1 MSNNWINDIAVSNT
15 LEDVANRWREA
26 IYNTRYRTEFII
38 TWILAFAVI
47 WFNPHFFN
55 AIQQRSG
62 MLLNDPVL
70 KMLPPT
76 DLSNYIFFLIY
87 GSTMVVLFY
96 ILMYPSL
103 FVRGIQAF
111 ILLNFIRYISIY
123 LVPLA
128 EPAGLIYLQDPFL
141 ESAVYQNKVTK
152 DLFFSGHVSTVFLFG
167 VMVYNRYLKGF
178 FYLSAMLIGGMILL
192 QHAHYTIDV
201 LAAPFFA
208 WGVVKVTLKY
218 GDWMEQKYPM
228 LKTATVRDPH

>member
-1 MSNNWINDIAVSNT
+1 MSEKWIDEVALGSS
-15 LEDVANRWREA
+15 LEELANRWRDA
-26 IYNTRYRTEFII
+26 LYNTRYRAEFII
-38 TWILAFAVI
+38 TWILSFAVI

-70 KMLPPT
+70 AILPPT
-76 DLSNYIFFLIY
+76 DLSNYIFLMIY
-87 GSTMVVLFY
+87 GSVVLVMLY
-96 ILMYPSL
+96 ILTYPSL

-111 ILLNFIRYISIY
+111 VLLNVVRYISIY

-141 ESAVYQNKVTK
+141 ESAVYQNQVTK

-178 FYLSAMLIGGMILL
+178 FYFAAMMIGAMILL

-208 WGVVKVTLKY
+208 WGVVKVTTKY
-218 GDWMEQKYPM
+218 GEWIEKRYPI
-228 LKTATVRDPH
+228 TQAAPVRGPH